1 MLHYL
6 HDIRNKL
13 TIIGGHTSLLSH
25 KYNPE
30 DFLPIKTN
38 INRINDLVNDAYQS
52 LNNNKSE
59 VKEELTLNEFIKK
72 IDLLAEAFI
81 FAFPL
86 QLINQVSDYCTSTEG
101 SVHFNIN
108 LLIQVLENA
117 IDNSLKADS
126 SNLIMRILEE
136 GKFLVLEL
144 LDNGSGISA
153 SQSAGTEA
161 SVIPHG
167 LGKKI
172 MQENMRQIN
181 GKIEWTPRMDGA
193 GMMVRLY
200 FPINPT

>member
-13 TIIGGHTSLLSH
+13 TIIGGHTNILSQ

-38 INRINDLVNDAYQS
+38 IHRINDLVNDAYQT
-52 LNNNKSE
+52 LNNKKTQEKDELSL
-59 VKEELTLNEFIKK
+59 KEFVKK

-81 FAFPL
+81 YAFPI
-86 QLINQVSDYCTSTEG
+86 QLINQVSDYCTSNEG

-126 SNLIMRILEE
+126 SKLIMRVLEE

-153 SQSAGTEA
+153 SQSVGAEA

-172 MQENMRQIN
+172 MQENMQQIN
-181 GKIEWTPRMDGA
+181 GKIEWAPRMDGS

-200 FPINPT
+200 FPVHFL